1 MCSIIAGT
9 IAETIVAMVD
19 IHHSF
24 AVKAHPE
31 KPCFS
36 AEATFPGPWS
46 AGVFHMNGGFSPGV
60 YLAWGRDP
68 EPAPVSDTAPKTSVS

>member
-24 AVKAHPE
+24 AVKSHPE

-36 AEATFPGPWS
+36 AEATYLGPWS
-46 AGVFHMNGGFSPGV
+46 AGVSYERGIFAGAIPG
-60 YLAWGRDP
+60 LGMG
-68 EPAPVSDTAPKTSVS
+68 S